1 MKKGAGGLT
10 FQIVNKTEFSN
21 IETIIPKKPEQI
33 QIGLLF
39 KELDDVITLHQREL
53 LYENIKCETKN
64 HAFYL
69 LLGTA

>member
-21 IETIIPKKPEQI
+21 IETIIPKKAEQI

-39 KELDDVITLHQREL
+39 KKLDSLITLHQRKQL
-53 LYENIKCETKN
+53 
-64 HAFYL
+64 
-69 LLGTA
+69 